1 MGIDLVRPRTLRQVS
16 GKLVPLAKYF
26 CILASAVV
34 EAAAILDT
42 TRLFINLVRR
52 RSEGR
57 CLPTHPFPGAPNL
70 NSWRRYTLAVF
81 LCLCSPLLCSPL
93 PCSTS
98 PFLPYILGRIHL
110 STARA
115 AHRRSVTI
123 HRLSDLCRSSPLSRS
138 DLLCDR
144 STTPTSG
151 LRGTNTNTHRAVE
164 ADIRSPNAG
173 SQKPEARSRKG
184 MPDTTV
190 VH

>member
-1 MGIDLVRPRTLRQVS
+1 M
-16 GKLVPLAKYF
+16 
-26 CILASAVV
+26 
-34 EAAAILDT
+34 
-42 TRLFINLVRR
+42 
-52 RSEGR
+52 
-57 CLPTHPFPGAPNL
+57 
-70 NSWRRYTLAVF
+70 AVF

-164 ADIRSPNAG
+164 ADIRSPNTG
-173 SQKPEARSRKG
+173 SQKPEARSQKQERNAGYCCSLIFLSASHKCRRLNPPSQRMTQPG
-184 MPDTTV
+184 SKTRSSPSVGAHDGCSC
-190 VH
+190 